1 MSSPI
6 GAFNN
11 QLVAFVEDLVET
23 YPEEKDLRK
32 ALDAL
37 RALKKANPKLLHAG
51 FMEYVY
57 PDFHGPVMAEDEDT
71 LIKKAHGALHG
82 EHAEYAFAYVIFDQH
97 WSSMSEANKKSIWDW
112 CKVLVV
118 LAERAAGLRAE

>member
-1 MSSPI
+1 MASPI

-11 QLVAFVEDLVET
+11 QLIAFVEELAET
-23 YPEEKDLRK
+23 YTEEKDLRT

-37 RALKKANPKLLHAG
+37 KALKKANPKLLHTG

-71 LIKKAHGALHG
+71 LIGKAREALHG
-82 EHAEYAFAYVIFDQH
+82 EHAEYAFAYVIFDRH
-97 WSSMSEANKKSIWDW
+97 WSAMSDANKKAIWNY

-118 LAERAAGLRAE
+118 LAEKAAGLRS

>member
-1 MSSPI
+1 MATAI

-11 QLVAFVEDLVET
+11 QLVAFVEELAET
-23 YPEEKDLRK
+23 YTEEKDLRT

-37 RALKKANPKLLHAG
+37 KMLKKANPKLLHTG

-57 PDFHGPVMAEDEDT
+57 PDFHGPVMAEDEDV
-71 LIKKAHGALHG
+71 LIKKAHEILHG
-82 EHAEYAFAYVIFDQH
+82 EHAEFAFAYVIFDRH
-97 WSSMSEANKKSIWDW
+97 WSTMSEANKKAIWNY

-118 LAERAAGLRAE
+118 LAERAAGLRA

>member
-1 MSSPI
+1 MASPI

-11 QLVAFVEDLVET
+11 QLIAFVEELAET
-23 YPEEKDLRK
+23 YTEEKDLRT

-37 RALKKANPKLLHAG
+37 KALKKANPKLLHTG

-71 LIKKAHGALHG
+71 LIAKAHSALHG
-82 EHAEYAFAYVIFDQH
+82 EHSEYAFAYVIFDRH
-97 WSSMSEANKKSIWDW
+97 WTAMSENNKKAIWNY
-112 CKVLVV
+112 CKVLVI
-118 LAERAAGLRAE
+118 LAERAAGLRA